1 MSMAQSKG
9 TCIGYKTRFRPD
21 FTFFTEKIVTSI
33 LYFTL
38 LIALIAPSASVDA
51 KTARDR
57 SKAVFAFERLNQ
69 TYQDITPEIGE
80 INQGPL
86 RIRLSSQ
93 KQVVVLKDHRL
104 SVHPVEGHL
113 YQAHLVVEFE
123 GSGDLMADI
132 DLAGLTGQLSDQ
144 FFIPFQKKEIQ
155 GTVKVERGEKG
166 YHITPVKF
174 PKQVVVE
181 IRSKL
186 VNRLIEWCGQF
197 SLLPAS
203 LLDCGAL
210 DRSLTRLK
218 IPIPQDQSYFL
229 ADESLTPEERST
241 LQKYFNG
248 S

>member
-1 MSMAQSKG
+1 M
-9 TCIGYKTRFRPD
+9 
-21 FTFFTEKIVTSI
+21 TS
-33 LYFTL
+33 LPYFIL
-38 LIALIAPSASVDA
+38 LIALITSSSSVDA
-51 KTARDR
+51 RTVPAP
-57 SKAVFAFERLNQ
+57 SKAVFVFERLNK
-69 TYQDITPEIGE
+69 TYQDIAPEIGE
-80 INQGPL
+80 INQRPL

-93 KQVVVLKDHRL
+93 KQVVVLKQHRL
-104 SVHPVEGHL
+104 SVHPLEGRVH
-113 YQAHLVVEFE
+113 QADLSLAFE

-174 PKQVVVE
+174 PKQVTVE

-186 VNRLIEWCGQF
+186 ANRLIEWCGQF
-197 SLLPAS
+197 SLLPTS

-218 IPIPQDQSYFL
+218 IPIPKDQSYFL
-229 ADESLTPEERST
+229 ADESLTPEERSA

-248 S
+248 F